1 LARLENLTE
10 DLSLIQGILGLDS
23 LNIPKINESS
33 VRRIN
38 PNDVE
43 DFIKEEIREK
53 YKSDYELIEH

>member
-1 LARLENLTE
+1 MTE